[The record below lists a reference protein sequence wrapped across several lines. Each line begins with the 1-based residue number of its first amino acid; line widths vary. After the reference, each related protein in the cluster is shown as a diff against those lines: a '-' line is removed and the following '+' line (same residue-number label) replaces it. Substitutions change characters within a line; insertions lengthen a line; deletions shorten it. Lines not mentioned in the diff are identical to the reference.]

1 MKGINIG
8 RLTKAFVKTVS
19 KNKSTILTVVGLAG
33 LGATVYTTA
42 KVAPKAEKSVN
53 EARLAKFQ
61 ARMAK
66 ENVRIIGAN
75 EELEDVDFE
84 DLEAG
89 KAIKEEEYIKEKLT
103 MIERFKAGWK
113 YYLAIIGVTGL
124 TAAAIIFAHYIDA
137 KMIAGL
143 SAAYVGM
150 KDKADVWAE
159 EAKKKLGVDDYKE
172 AKEDIANEIAEKA
185 NISDS
190 DLKDDE
196 VWIFDIATNR
206 PFKST
211 LLKLK
216 EGMLDNRDIMQT
228 EGKIDWARF
237 CANIS
242 EDEVHA
248 KADEY
253 FFTQDRNR
261 GLEYVLEEQKGFEKR
276 YILEY
281 DEPEHYKIL
290 GISRY

>member
-66 ENVRIIGAN
+66 EDIRIIGAD
-75 EELEDVDFE
+75 EELEDADFE

-89 KAIKEEEYIKEKLT
+89 KAIKEEAYREEKLT
-103 MIERFKAGWK
+103 ALEYIKAGWK

-143 SAAYVGM
+143 SVGMAAY
-150 KDKADVWAE
+150 KDKADAWAE
-159 EAKKKLGVDDYKE
+159 EAKKKLGVDEYKE

-185 NISDS
+185 NISDG